1 MVTVDNLMFGVEIE
15 TQNCS
20 DGKPDELDPDNYRD
34 ELVEAVEEQ
43 LQNISRRT
51 IRNAIRDSEIL
62 SVDPDEVWQ
71 TLEERLLE
79 DRESEEEAQ
88 DIQPDRERWYQHTD
102 GTVKGYEYTFR
113 DPKNLGE
120 SIIAIDT
127 FPWGEAEID
136 LQCSHHIH
144 VSWDGISTTT
154 TRQVKL
160 YLTTVYL
167 LHKASQA
174 LRDCVKFR
182 FDQGQNWA
190 HRYFRPT
197 LDNGRYCAIAQRE
210 VGNGT
215 YEFRFFGGIDNAE
228 LSIEAIRLVA
238 DAAILADK
246 DALFYMTT
254 VKAMVSVGYNF
265 KDAFNAACC
274 GDLFTDL
281 QQYSS
286 LFIPAQEGV

>member
-1 MVTVDNLMFGVEIE
+1 MLTVDGLMFGLEIE

-20 DGKPDELDPDNYRD
+20 DNTPTELDPDNYLD
-34 ELVEAVEEQ
+34 EWVEAVEER

-71 TLEERLLE
+71 ALEENLLS
-79 DRESEEEAQ
+79 DWSSDDEAY
-88 DIQPDRERWYQHTD
+88 DIEPDREHWSHQND

-113 DPKNLGE
+113 EPKSLGE

-127 FPWGEAEID
+127 FPWGDAEID
-136 LQCSHHIH
+136 DQCSHHIH
-144 VSWDGISTTT
+144 VSWSGISTTD
-154 TRQVKL
+154 TRQCKL
-160 YLTTVYL
+160 YLTTIYL
-167 LHKASQA
+167 LHKASQE
-174 LRDCVKFR
+174 LRDCVKSR

-190 HRYFRPT
+190 SRYFRPS

-210 VGNGT
+210 LGNGT

-254 VKAMVSVGYNF
+254 VKAMASVGYNF

-274 GDLFTDL
+274 GDLDPDL

-286 LFIPAQEGV
+286 LFIPSKGSV